1 MNIKPLPK
9 DYLDLIKKYDALN
22 NGEKASIRREI
33 EADDLQ
39 TNPAFYRLIQGTVF
53 ANSVSQAARLVYF
66 LPFVPFEKRKTEGKK
81 IGELFKDKSI
91 SERRLFLVV
100 RSEYPND
107 LTQLR
112 RLLQQV
118 KPHDAVIDWCAF
130 GEMLFLWGKTKEKS
144 EGSKRRLMQ
153 DFYLSSSQQNQETT
167 EV

>member
-1 MNIKPLPK
+1 MSKPQES
-9 DYLDLIKKYDALN
+9 DYLELLKKYDSLS
-22 NGEKASIRREI
+22 NGEQASIRREV
-33 EADDLQ
+33 EADNLR

-53 ANSVSQAARLVYF
+53 ANSVSQAARIVYF
-66 LPFVPFEKRKTEGKK
+66 LPFVDRKKNHSKK
-81 IGELFKDKSI
+81 IGALLKDIKI

-112 RLLQQV
+112 RLLQQI
-118 KPHDAVIDWCAF
+118 KPYAAIDWCAF

-153 DFYLSSSQQNQETT
+153 DFYLSAHPQTQDTKED
-167 EV
+167 

>member
-1 MNIKPLPK
+1 MNNKLLPK
-9 DYLDLIKKYDALN
+9 YYAELIKKYDSLS

-33 EADDLQ
+33 EADDLL

-53 ANSVSQAARLVYF
+53 SNSVSQAARIVYF
-66 LPFVPFEKRKTEGKK
+66 LPFVDSKGQGKK
-81 IGELFKDKSI
+81 VGALFKDKNI
-91 SERRLFLVV
+91 SERRLFLVM

-112 RLLQQV
+112 RLLQQFR
-118 KPHDAVIDWCAF
+118 PYAVIDWCAF

-153 DFYLSSSQQNQETT
+153 DFYLSASPQHQE
-167 EV
+167 EIED

>member
-9 DYLDLIKKYDALN
+9 DYLELIKKYDTLN
-22 NGEKASIRREI
+22 NGEKASIRREV

-53 ANSVSQAARLVYF
+53 SSSVSQAARIVYF
-66 LPFVPFEKRKTEGKK
+66 LPFVQHKTEGKK
-81 IGELFKDKSI
+81 IGALFKDKNM
-91 SERRLFLVV
+91 SERRLFLVM

-118 KPHDAVIDWCAF
+118 KPYAVIDWSSF
-130 GEMLFLWGKTKEKS
+130 GDMLFLWGKTKEKS
-144 EGSKRRLMQ
+144 ERSKRRLMQ
-153 DFYLSSSQQNQETT
+153 DFYLSTPPQSQETK

>member
-1 MNIKPLPK
+1 VNKPK
-9 DYLDLIKKYDALN
+9 TSDYLELIKKYDALS
-22 NGEKASIRREI
+22 NGEKALIRREV

-39 TNPAFYRLIQGTVF
+39 TNPVFYRLIQGSEF
-53 ANSVSQAARLVYF
+53 ADKVSQAARLVYF
-66 LPFVPFEKRKTEGKK
+66 LPFVRHKADGKK
-81 IGELFKDKSI
+81 IGAVFRDNNI

-118 KPHDAVIDWCAF
+118 KPYAVVDWNAF
-130 GEMLFLWGKTKEKS
+130 GEMLFWWGKSKEKS
-144 EGSKRRLMQ
+144 EKSKRCLMQ
-153 DFYLSSSQQNQETT
+153 DFYLSPSQKNQEIT

>member
-1 MNIKPLPK
+1 MSKPQIN
-9 DYLDLIKKYDALN
+9 DYLELIKKYDGLG

-39 TNPAFYRLIQGTVF
+39 TNPAFYRLIQGTAF
-53 ANSVSQAARLVYF
+53 ATKVSQAARLVYF
-66 LPFVPFEKRKTEGKK
+66 LPFVKHKAKGKK
-81 IGELFKDKSI
+81 MGAVFKDNGI
-91 SERRLFLVV
+91 SERRLFLVM

-107 LTQLR
+107 LNQLR

-118 KPHDAVIDWCAF
+118 KPYAVIDCIEL

-144 EGSKRRLMQ
+144 ESSKRRLMQ
-153 DFYLSSSQQNQETT
+153 DFYLSSSSQQAQETT

>member
-1 MNIKPLPK
+1 MSKPQVT
-9 DYLDLIKKYDALN
+9 DYLELIKKYDTLS

-33 EADDLQ
+33 EADDLR

-53 ANSVSQAARLVYF
+53 ASSISQAARIVYF
-66 LPFVPFEKRKTEGKK
+66 LPFVDRKGQGKK
-81 IGELFKDKSI
+81 IGALFKDKNI

-112 RLLQQV
+112 RLLQQF
-118 KPHDAVIDWCAF
+118 KPYAAIDWSAF

-144 EGSKRRLMQ
+144 EASKRRLMQ
-153 DFYLSSSQQNQETT
+153 DFYLSASSHPQEAT
-167 EV
+167 ET